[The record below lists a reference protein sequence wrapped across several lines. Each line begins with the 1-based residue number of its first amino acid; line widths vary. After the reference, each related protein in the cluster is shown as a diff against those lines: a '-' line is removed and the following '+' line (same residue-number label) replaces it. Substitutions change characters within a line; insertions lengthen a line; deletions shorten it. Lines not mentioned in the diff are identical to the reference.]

1 MTPPVPLLTIPE
13 TATALAVSPRTV
25 YALISDGKLASVSF
39 GRVRRVR
46 VSALER
52 FVAEHE
58 RFEGTRMRKR
68 ALTQVVEVHPGTAQR
83 MGHVA

>member
-25 YALISDGKLASVSF
+25 YALIGDGKLASVSF
-39 GRVRRVR
+39 GRSRRVR

-58 RFEGTRMRKR
+58 RFAGTRRRRKSG
-68 ALTQVVEVHPGTAQR
+68 PGI
-83 MGHVA
+83 